1 MHFGGQFLSSGQIV
15 ESSQIFL
22 NRASRAVGHNKEFRA
37 IRDLFYAKEVSIS
50 AKKTL
55 LEGRQTRT
63 KGDKVGVFRQNFCR
77 SPEVSSGKEWSG
89 RGPLPQ

>member
-50 AKKTL
+50 AKKNT
-55 LEGRQTRT
+55 
-63 KGDKVGVFRQNFCR
+63 
-77 SPEVSSGKEWSG
+77 SGGEANTHK
-89 RGPLPQ
+89 RR